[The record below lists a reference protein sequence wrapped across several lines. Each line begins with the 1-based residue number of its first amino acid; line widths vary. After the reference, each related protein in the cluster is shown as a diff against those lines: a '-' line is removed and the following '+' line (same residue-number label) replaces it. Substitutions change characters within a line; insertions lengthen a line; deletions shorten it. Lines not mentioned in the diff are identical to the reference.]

1 MGERPAR
8 DAGAGAGAGAGAT
21 RPASGSSPGSL
32 VSRFG
37 VDPVQLRALF
47 VAGLKLDFRAPS
59 SMQARA
65 ESGWRR
71 FVSLVVMYA
80 MLGIALGMMA
90 LFVPD
95 VFLSGSLA
103 LSAVMFLVGSSVLIE
118 FAVVVISPLDYEVLG
133 YQPVSSATYFA
144 ARLANVL
151 FYTSALTT
159 IVAILPMTA
168 YFFTRGFDPVLGT
181 AAILA
186 FYAASITTT
195 VAMIVAYVGI
205 AQIVHPGK
213 LQRVLTYLQLLMS
226 FAIYAGY
233 FMLPRVFEPAALR
246 TWTVRKSVW
255 MLLYP
260 PTWFASYLDLAI
272 GRWSVMEVVPAVAG
286 LVVAAL
292 LGYLTTARLSLR
304 YSEVLSVQSSKSEGP
319 QAPGRALLRLGRT
332 GERRAVALLLRAQ
345 FKHDQRFRFTV
356 LSLVPLTLF
365 YIMLGTREG
374 GFRDPFVH
382 AGSSSDSMLL
392 YFAMLMFPMM
402 LLTGVSRT
410 DAYRA
415 AWVFYVTPARR
426 SELVLALKD
435 LAMAYMLVPYCL
447 GLGLVLAWYYGN
459 LLHAYLHLAV
469 QLLFVNLV
477 LLLGI
482 ALQHDLPF
490 SRPPMHSSS
499 CCCWRASPR
508 Y

>member
-1 MGERPAR
+1 
-8 DAGAGAGAGAGAT
+8 
-21 RPASGSSPGSL
+21 
-32 VSRFG
+32 
-37 VDPVQLRALF
+37 
-47 VAGLKLDFRAPS
+47 
-59 SMQARA
+59 
-65 ESGWRR
+65 
-71 FVSLVVMYA
+71 
-80 MLGIALGMMA
+80 
-90 LFVPD
+90 
-95 VFLSGSLA
+95 
-103 LSAVMFLVGSSVLIE
+103 
-118 FAVVVISPLDYEVLG
+118 
-133 YQPVSSATYFA
+133 
-144 ARLANVL
+144 
-151 FYTSALTT
+151 
-159 IVAILPMTA
+159 
-168 YFFTRGFDPVLGT
+168 
-181 AAILA
+181 
-186 FYAASITTT
+186 
-195 VAMIVAYVGI
+195 
-205 AQIVHPGK
+205 
-213 LQRVLTYLQLLMS
+213 
-226 FAIYAGY
+226 
-233 FMLPRVFEPAALR
+233 
-246 TWTVRKSVW
+246 

-490 SRPPMHSSS
+490 SRPPMQKGQATGAFFIVLLLASLAQVLMTSLMSHFVYRHPVLLAAVVAVLLVGGIAGQ
-499 CCCWRASPR
+499 RALR
-508 Y
+508 QYLDRHVGEMEFAA